1 MNGKLLIV
9 GETRGLLDP
18 VARILEKERYTISM
32 AHSLNMALKA
42 VRDSGPQAIIH
53 VVRSPRFEC
62 LRLCERL
69 RKGKNSKDIPIIMIA
84 GKETGKREL
93 IECMEKGA
101 SDTLLR
107 PFDKKELLSK
117 IKHQIKVGFLYD
129 EIKKDRKDLTALL
142 DVTRAVS
149 STLDSKEILYIIVK
163 KISEVINVARCS
175 IVRID
180 PNSSYGLV
188 VASHEDPAITDLKIN
203 LKKYPEI
210 KKALQ
215 TKDTVLITDVWKDP
229 IMMKVRKYLEKIRFD
244 SIMIIP
250 IIYREELIG
259 TLMLRT
265 SRTGSTFTEKEIR
278 LCQVIANVA
287 AGSLYNAHLYE
298 MLQEEKTNL
307 QKLAITD
314 FLTGVY
320 NHRYFSHRLGEE
332 LERVT
337 RYKYP
342 MSLIMVDIDHFKVI
356 NDTYGHTKGD
366 MVLKEFAKALKRNI
380 RKTDILAR
388 YGGEEF
394 VILLPQTDRD
404 GAIIEAE
411 RIRKT
416 LKDHDYTI
424 KGLKITISLGIA
436 TYPHKKIK
444 TSNDLIGA
452 ADTAMYMAKEKGRN
466 STEIFS

>member
-1 MNGKLLIV
+1 MNGKILIV
-9 GETRGLLDP
+9 GETKGLLDP
-18 VARILEKERYTISM
+18 VARILEKERYTIIM
-32 AHSLNMALKA
+32 AHSFNTALKA

-53 VVRSPRFEC
+53 IVRSPRFEC

-69 RKGKNSKDIPIIMIA
+69 KKGKNTKDIPIILVA
-84 GKETGKREL
+84 GNEAGKREL

-107 PFDKKELLSK
+107 PFDKEELLSK
-117 IKHQIKVGFLYD
+117 IKHQLKVGSLYD
-129 EIKKDRKDLTALL
+129 EIKKDRKGLTALL
-142 DVTRAVS
+142 EVTRAVS
-149 STLDSKEILYIIVK
+149 STLDSKEIFYIIVK

-180 PNSSYGLV
+180 PSSLYGVV

-229 IMMKVRKYLEKIRFD
+229 IMVKVKKNLEKIRFD

-287 AGSLYNAHLYE
+287 ASSLYNAYLYE
-298 MLQEEKTNL
+298 QMEEEKTRL

-314 FLTGVY
+314 FLTGIY
-320 NHRYFSHRLGEE
+320 NHRYFSHRLAEE
-332 LERVT
+332 FERVV
-337 RYKYP
+337 RYKHP
-342 MSLIMVDIDHFKVI
+342 LSLIMVDIDHFKTI
-356 NDTYGHTKGD
+356 NDTYGHRKGD

-394 VILLPQTDRD
+394 VILLPQTDRA

-416 LKDHDYTI
+416 LKDYDYTI

-444 TSNDLIGA
+444 TPNDLIGA

-466 STEIFS
+466 STEIFC